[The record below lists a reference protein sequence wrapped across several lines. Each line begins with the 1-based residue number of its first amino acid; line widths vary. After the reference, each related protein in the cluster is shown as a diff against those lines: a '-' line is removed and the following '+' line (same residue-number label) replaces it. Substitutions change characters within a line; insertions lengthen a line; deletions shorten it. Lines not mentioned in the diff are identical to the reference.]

1 MLSLWESLWPTLGKQ
16 SPQHV
21 ISLTK
26 TWKTKLILW
35 PRLGKPSLE
44 PSISCLLYDKN
55 FESSESWEIQLHDQ
69 DIMDSQA
76 LNDSCLWPKLDKQ
89 VMMENP
95 TLRKKS
101 KITSPGEM
109 CFLTNTWT
117 TKSWSIQ
124 LYDQNKS
131 LRNQLYEQTLDK
143 QILNFVTRTWPEC
156 QRIQSVRNR
165 IRETQSGGHGNWL
178 NLTLWS
184 AYLSTVPPW
193 GHPSSETVTHE
204 ARRCVRKNRPS
215 CNGVRAMKKLW
226 NQVLKLASKT
236 RKAKSQMDP
245 FQNLGKPWNPALKLA
260 SKTRKAKSQM
270 DP

>member
-21 ISLTK
+21 ISLAK

-143 QILNFVTRTWPEC
+143 TILNDPYFC
-156 QRIQSVRNR
+156 DQMGNRNVK
-165 IRETQSGGHGNWL
+165 ESNPLGTEFGKTQSGGHGNLL
-178 NLTLWS
+178 NLSVWS
-184 AYLSTVPPW
+184 VYLSPV
-193 GHPSSETVTHE
+193 
-204 ARRCVRKNRPS
+204 
-215 CNGVRAMKKLW
+215 
-226 NQVLKLASKT
+226 
-236 RKAKSQMDP
+236 
-245 FQNLGKPWNPALKLA
+245 
-260 SKTRKAKSQM
+260 
-270 DP
+270 

>member
-95 TLRKKS
+95 TLREKS

-109 CFLTNTWT
+109 CFLTITWRRSLEAFNCM
-117 TKSWSIQ
+117 TKTSHWETNSM
-124 LYDQNKS
+124 NKPWI
-131 LRNQLYEQTLDK
+131 RQFWITR
-143 QILNFVTRTWPEC
+143 IFVTR
-156 QRIQSVRNR
+156 
-165 IRETQSGGHGNWL
+165 
-178 NLTLWS
+178 
-184 AYLSTVPPW
+184 W
-193 GHPSSETVTHE
+193 GIGMS
-204 ARRCVRKNRPS
+204 KNPIH
-215 CNGVRAMKKLW
+215 
-226 NQVLKLASKT
+226 
-236 RKAKSQMDP
+236 
-245 FQNLGKPWNPALKLA
+245 
-260 SKTRKAKSQM
+260 
-270 DP
+270 